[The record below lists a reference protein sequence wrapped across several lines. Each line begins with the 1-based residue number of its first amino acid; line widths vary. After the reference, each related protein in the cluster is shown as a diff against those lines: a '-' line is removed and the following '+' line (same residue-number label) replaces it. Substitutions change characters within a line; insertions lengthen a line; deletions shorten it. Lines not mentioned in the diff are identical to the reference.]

1 MNVFREDLL
10 SETFRSRYDW
20 EAEYIRLNKSG
31 SYRTQAEIARAL
43 YNLIRVYMI
52 RDCEDQLR
60 QTGGSDEHFFY
71 ELFLEGVIK
80 DARKEIAETGRI
92 EYLSQPLVRDETR
105 RYWVLVDAI
114 KTF

>member
-10 SETFRSRYDW
+10 SETFRNRYDW

-31 SYRTQAEIARAL
+31 IYLTQIEIDRAL

-52 RDCEDQLR
+52 RDCENQLR
-60 QTGGSDEHFFY
+60 QTGGGDEHFFY

-80 DARKEIAETGRI
+80 DARREIAETGQI
-92 EYLSQPLVRDETR
+92 EYVLQPLVRDPTN
-105 RYWVLVDAI
+105 RYWALVDVI